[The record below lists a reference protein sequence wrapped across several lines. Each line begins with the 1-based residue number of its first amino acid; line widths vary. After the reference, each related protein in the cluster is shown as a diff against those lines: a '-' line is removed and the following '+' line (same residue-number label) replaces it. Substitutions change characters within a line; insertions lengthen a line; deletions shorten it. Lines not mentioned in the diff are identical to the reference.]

1 MNYTSVGTLWEVLSE
16 VAWRI
21 QQQTNRQI
29 QIAWTDDFGSVY
41 VADAAAAPDVP
52 SEQFVGAYT
61 RITSIDDIIDDL
73 RATMR
78 ERAGG
83 AIASTG
89 A

>member
-21 QQQTNRQI
+21 QQQANRQI
-29 QIAWTDDFGSVY
+29 QLAWTDDFGTVY
-41 VADAAAAPDVP
+41 VAEVADAPDVP
-52 SEQFVGAYT
+52 SKQFVGSYT

-83 AIASTG
+83 AVSNTG